1 MLRKF
6 VIHIVLLFIC
16 LSLSAQDIHFS
27 DFYSSPLN
35 LNPSLA
41 GLFRGSLRV
50 NAIYRDQYRTVAIP
64 YRTFAFG
71 FDRAKHHLFNSNN
84 SLGYGILVNVD
95 QAGDSHF
102 STYQLLIPVAIHR
115 KTRGDKITLSG
126 GLGFSFIYNSIDYSA
141 LSYPNQFDGD
151 KYNEFMPNS
160 EDFESDQTGYFS
172 LSGGLNFIS
181 KPSERQTYT
190 VGISMNNLNTPHYS
204 FDENDV
210 SELKSRF
217 LFHGLSRN
225 KITENLDVIPN
236 LKIQFQG
243 TQQEYQFGVILYQ
256 YLNNLRIN
264 AINYGVWFRSKDK
277 DAIVLNLGFNISG
290 IQTSLSYDINVS
302 QLSEASN
309 NHGAFE
315 ISLIYIYQK
324 SQFRKRTK
332 SVKCPSHL

>member
-1 MLRKF
+1 ML
-6 VIHIVLLFIC
+6 C
-16 LSLSAQDIHFS
+16 LNLSAQDIHFS

-41 GLFRGSLRV
+41 GLYRGNLRV

-64 YRTFAFG
+64 YQTFAFG
-71 FDRAKHHLFNSNN
+71 FDLAKHNIINSRNT
-84 SLGYGILVNVD
+84 LGYGLLVNVD

-102 STYQLLIPVAIHR
+102 STYQFLLPVSLHKKIR
-115 KTRGDKITLSG
+115 SDKMTVSA
-126 GLGFSFIYNSIDYSA
+126 GLGFSLIYNSIDYSA
-141 LSYPNQFDGD
+141 LTYPDQFDGD
-151 KYNEFMPNS
+151 KYNEFLPNN
-160 EDFESDQTGYFS
+160 EDFADDNIAYFS
-172 LSGGLNFIS
+172 LSGGINFIS

-190 VGISMNNLNTPHYS
+190 VGITLNNINTPHYS

-210 SELKSRF
+210 SELKGRF
-217 LFHGLSRN
+217 LIHGLSRN
-225 KITENLDVIPN
+225 RITENLDVIPN
-236 LKIQFQG
+236 LKVQFQG

-256 YLNNLRIN
+256 YLNNLKIN
-264 AINYGVWFRSKDK
+264 ALNYGIWFRSKDK

-302 QLSEASN
+302 GLSEASN

-324 SQFRKRTK
+324 SQFRKKTK
-332 SVKCPSHL
+332 SIKCPSHL